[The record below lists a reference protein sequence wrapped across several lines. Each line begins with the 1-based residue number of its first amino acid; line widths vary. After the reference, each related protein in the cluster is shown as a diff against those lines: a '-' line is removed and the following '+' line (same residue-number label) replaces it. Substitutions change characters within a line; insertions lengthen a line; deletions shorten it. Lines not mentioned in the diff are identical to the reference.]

1 MAGPAPIV
9 SARLLDRKG
18 QVLALPV
25 TTSVR
30 EETYLRIVSAELALA
45 PLGLG
50 DYLVELTVQ
59 RGSRSDTVL
68 AAFRIVP

>member
-1 MAGPAPIV
+1 M
-9 SARLLDRKG
+9 
-18 QVLALPV
+18 

-59 RGSRSDTVL
+59 RGSRSDKVIVAL
-68 AAFRIVP
+68 RIVP